1 MATLVSKEYATD
13 VLDAVVDSIY
23 TGDFEL
29 ALLKSAPTV
38 TNGTLS
44 ITGKELSTS
53 TDEGY
58 ARITVPVADFSA
70 ATGNNPVALS
80 NVNDLFTDY
89 NTGEDNWQ
97 SINYVALISGS
108 KVLMCL
114 QTSAP
119 VSIAPSRRVRI
130 PAGSLVLRMASA

>member
-1 MATLVSKEYATD
+1 MATIVSKEYAQD
-13 VLDAVVDSIY
+13 VLNAVVGTIY
-23 TGDFEL
+23 TGDFEV
-29 ALLKSAPTV
+29 ALLKSAPTI

-44 ITGKELSTS
+44 ITGAELSTV

-70 ATGNNPVALS
+70 ATGNNPAHLS
-80 NVNDLFTDY
+80 NDNDLFTEY

>member
-1 MATLVSKEYATD
+1 MATTVSKEYAQD
-13 VLDAVVDSIY
+13 VLNAVLGTIY
-23 TGDFEL
+23 TGDFEV

-44 ITGKELSTS
+44 VAGAELSGV

-70 ATGNNPVALS
+70 AAGNNPAHVS
-80 NVNDLFTDY
+80 NDNDLYTDY
-89 NTGEDNWQ
+89 NSGADNWQ

-108 KVLMCL
+108 KVLMSIP
-114 QTSAP
+114 TSAP